1 MSKPPGAPAH
11 RPLLALCGV
20 LILAAGFASSLHGQ
34 PASKPPAPIVD
45 AATGSRAILHVDVV
59 GTGAN
64 RRLVTA
70 GVFPEGRQLGAI
82 VVGLGA
88 TWSPDGTGFA
98 FFDTQLALKLR
109 DRAGQETVLFQG
121 DQNEQLYLWQPAWS
135 PDGKQIAA
143 LTFVPGATGP
153 LKMSI
158 ALIDVAARK
167 VQSRFGIPRG
177 VTSIPSYSTP
187 PNKLRWSADRR
198 RILLSW
204 ESAAVL
210 DTKSGTFELLPGGP
224 IVAEWAPGG
233 DAIYYLDVTNRDRPP
248 GPTLAGLYRTK
259 LGSGTPPTRLLDQQ
273 QLSAMGLAVTTRVVL
288 GAMTLSPSGTK
299 LAVGLGSSTGG
310 SGKLHV
316 YAIGPSPDSLVP
328 DKPLATFQT
337 EELIAAIEWAPDETQ
352 VAVIA
357 VAKDGVK
364 IRAVNL
370 GTGVWRT
377 LATLGALDLNGR
389 EAEVLAFKALSWTQ

>member
-1 MSKPPGAPAH
+1 MSKPPGTPAC
-11 RPLLALCGV
+11 RPLLAFCSV

-98 FFDTQLALKLR
+98 FFDTQLALRLR

-233 DAIYYLDVTNRDRPP
+233 DAIYYLDVINRDRPP